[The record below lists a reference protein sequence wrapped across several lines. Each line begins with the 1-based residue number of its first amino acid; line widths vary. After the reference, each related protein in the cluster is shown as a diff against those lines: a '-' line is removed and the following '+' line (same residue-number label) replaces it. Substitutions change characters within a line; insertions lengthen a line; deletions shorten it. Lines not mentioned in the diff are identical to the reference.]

1 MSSVALKPNTNFKI
15 DPTQFTVW
23 IFLVSVV
30 MLFAGFTSAYIVRKA
45 QGDWV
50 NFELPSAFI
59 TSCIVVVISSL
70 TMAGAQYAFKTG
82 KIAIMRIALLTSLIL
97 GSVFIANQFAGWDA
111 LTANGHYLVGN
122 ASGSFLFIISGAHAV
137 HVGAGLVALLVCLL
151 RSFILGAKDI
161 KSLKVN
167 SVAIYWHFVGVL
179 WLYIYIFLTNA

>member
-1 MSSVALKPNTNFKI
+1 MATLTAKPNTNFKI

-50 NFELPSAFI
+50 NFELPSVFVV
-59 TSCIVVVISSL
+59 SCVVVVLSSL
-70 TMAGAQYAFKTG
+70 TMAGAQFAFKAG
-82 KIAIMRIALLTSLIL
+82 NLLLMRAALFASLVL
-97 GSVFIANQFAGWDA
+97 GAVFIANQFSGWNA
-111 LTANGHYLVGN
+111 LTDQGHFLVGN

-137 HVGAGLVALLVCLL
+137 HVGGGLIALLVCLL

-161 KSLKVN
+161 QRLKVN

-179 WLYIYIFLTNA
+179 WLYIYLFLTNA

>member
-1 MSSVALKPNTNFKI
+1 MSTLTAKPTTNFKV

-30 MLFAGFTSAYIVRKA
+30 MLFAGFTSAYIVRKS

-50 NFELPSAFI
+50 NFELPSVFI
-59 TSCIVVVISSL
+59 ISCIVVVLSSI
-70 TMAGAQYAFKTG
+70 TMAGAQYALKSG
-82 KIAIMRIALLTSLIL
+82 NIALVRASLLASLIL
-97 GSVFIANQFAGWDA
+97 GTVFIINQFAGWDA

-122 ASGSFLFIISGAHAV
+122 ASGSFLFIISGAHAA
-137 HVGAGLVALLVCLL
+137 HVGAGIVALLVCLL

-161 KSLKVN
+161 QSLKVN

-179 WLYIYIFLTNA
+179 WLYIYLFLTNA